1 MEVFHGGAT
10 AGGGAGEMRKL
21 NLVYFLCRDGQLE
34 HPHLIRVH
42 HFSRHGVHL
51 YDVKRWLADLR
62 GKDMPDS
69 YTWSYKRKY
78 KNGYVWQD
86 LMDDDLI
93 TPIADNE
100 YVIKGSLLP
109 PSLNT
114 SLDKSKEV
122 GEVAEVA
129 AAVKSPPEILQIEH
143 GNHSISPKPSPQLD
157 QDSAGHTSIL
167 VDRREKPATV
177 FRPEFTD
184 LIEETKEGQEPFLC
198 AENHAKKKMTL
209 WSFLSCREVETD
221 VPSAKPVNR
230 RVAGGE
236 LWEEHDNGGRRSTMK
251 GGGRE
256 SSVVCQQVV
265 TS

>member
-1 MEVFHGGAT
+1 MVFT
-10 AGGGAGEMRKL
+10 INKQINFLIIYFSFFNDIFFKIL
-21 NLVYFLCRDGQLE
+21 N
-34 HPHLIRVH
+34 I
-42 HFSRHGVHL
+42 
-51 YDVKRWLADLR
+51 
-62 GKDMPDS
+62 
-69 YTWSYKRKY
+69 
-78 KNGYVWQD
+78 
-86 LMDDDLI
+86 
-93 TPIADNE
+93 
-100 YVIKGSLLP
+100 
-109 PSLNT
+109 
-114 SLDKSKEV
+114 DKSKEV

-184 LIEETKEGQEPFLC
+184 LIEERKEGQEPFLC

-236 LWEEHDNGGRRSTMK
+236 LWEEHDNGGRL
-251 GGGRE
+251 
-256 SSVVCQQVV
+256 VLFI
-265 TS
+265 